1 MNYSAALSTDAAF
14 DRYEQIR
21 DRLPR
26 AQFCATPQACHTL
39 ADVAPHVDAFVLDA
53 FGVLNVGATPI
64 PGAVERIAQLRAMGK
79 RLIVLTNA
87 ASDDHGFA
95 VAKFRGLGFD
105 FSADE
110 IITSRDVCVQ
120 NIRADLPKGRWGA
133 VCKASDTLDD
143 IDLDIVAWTAEAQP
157 EVDGFLMLSS
167 ERIDD
172 ALMQALEHALRA
184 RMRPLVCANPDL
196 VAPRETGLSC
206 EPGFFTHALADRTG
220 VVPQFF
226 GKPFGNAFQAVMDR
240 LGTVL
245 PERVAMVGDTL
256 HTDVLGGAA
265 AGMKTVLI
273 EEHGLF
279 KGHDVATYMRRCGI
293 YPDFICPTT

>member
-1 MNYSAALSTDAAF
+1 MIYTEVLSTEAAF
-14 DRYEQIR
+14 ERYEQIR
-21 DRLPR
+21 DRLPQ
-26 AQFCATPQACHTL
+26 AQFCATPQACRTL

-53 FGVLNVGATPI
+53 FGVLNVGGTPI

-87 ASDDHGFA
+87 ASDDHAFA
-95 VAKFRGLGFD
+95 VAKFKGLGFD
-105 FSADE
+105 FSGDE
-110 IITSRDVCVQ
+110 IVTSRDVCVQ
-120 NIRADLPKGRWGA
+120 NIRTSLPAGRWGA
-133 VCKASDTLDD
+133 ICKQSDTLAD
-143 IDLDIVAWTAEAQP
+143 IDLDIVAWTAEDQP
-157 EVDGFLMLSS
+157 QVDGFLMLSS

-172 ALMQALEHALRA
+172 ALMQALEQALRDGEH
-184 RMRPLVCANPDL
+184 PLICANPDL

-226 GKPFGNAFQAVMDR
+226 GKPFGNAFDAVMAR
-240 LGTVL
+240 LGA
-245 PERVAMVGDTL
+245 PSAERVAMVGDTL

-273 EEHGLF
+273 EDHGLF
-279 KGHDVATYMRRCGI
+279 KGHDVTGYMRACGI
-293 YPDFICPTT
+293 RPDFTCPTT